1 MFLKEYSLKVEQWSS
16 KSHVWV
22 RFLLLLLLRL
32 KKFKHNLDFKYKI
45 KIQILINRNKKNN
58 ILYSNRFSYNSFYY
72 KFKKKFTINE
82 KYLNKVMYQKL
93 PTWLISS
100 FHLFKINSFLNIFL
114 IFNKNTLTF
123 FDNFYQKYYNI
134 FLKNLYSNINV
145 IYGKKNLDFYFY
157 FYINNLKI
165 QKTFTN
171 FFNSY
176 FLKSNGYVTK
186 NKFNFFNTNRS
197 KINTYP
203 INMINLSHNIV
214 NAHDLKSNLYFK
226 KNLKWIKLFKLNKFF
241 FMNFSKFSKNISIFK
256 ISKQDW
262 INEYVAKITRDSL
275 NLHSNDYLKYKF
287 FNKNV
292 LNKKNKILS
301 FLSTLLLKNDLFKE
315 DALFTNK
322 NESINFNFIL
332 KNECNYNY
340 ISTNSILK
348 INTKF
353 LEFNKFKPF
362 TISNF
367 SILSHSTLEI
377 LIFFLFNPIFYKFSL
392 LNTKNNLENPFND
405 SKTSIIGNFNKIYSN
420 IKENFLYSNKNS
432 ILLNNISPLP
442 SFYYILKK
450 KILKVFSYNK
460 FPTITSIWHYS
471 VFIKFLEFFTSRKVY
486 FKVFGFIQNK
496 LDNQEKAQC
505 LLWAQKVKY
514 FRKVLGPRLFL
525 NESLQI
531 LYLALKLKDPFLL
544 SNWMVATMQKISF
557 WKYKTFLR
565 YLKYVLRYFFWVI
578 FRELKIKGI
587 KFQLK
592 GKISVAGNA
601 RTRTVFHT
609 VGFTSHTTFNNK
621 ILYKLNLVKTFTG
634 VLGLKLWI
642 VF

>member
-32 KKFKHNLDFKYKI
+32 RKFKHNIDFKYKI
-45 KIQILINRNKKNN
+45 KIKNLINRNKKNR
-58 ILYSNRFSYNSFYY
+58 IFYSNLFNYNSFYFKFER
-72 KFKKKFTINE
+72 KFKINKKFFKKFFFT
-82 KYLNKVMYQKL
+82 KTPLQK
-93 PTWLISS
+93 ISS
-100 FHLFKINSFLNIFL
+100 FNLFRVDKHLGIFL
-114 IFNKNTLTF
+114 IFNKNIIIF
-123 FDNFYQKYYNI
+123 NQNFHEKYINF
-134 FLKNLYSNINV
+134 FLKKLYSSVFTTFNQKNI
-145 IYGKKNLDFYFY
+145 DFYFY
-157 FYINNLKI
+157 FYINNLTI
-165 QKTFTN
+165 QKTLTN
-171 FFNSY
+171 FFNFS
-176 FLKSNGYVTK
+176 FVKTETFSKLFNTSS
-186 NKFNFFNTNRS
+186 FNFNRS
-197 KINTYP
+197 RNNYNFKINSGKIT
-203 INMINLSHNIV
+203 
-214 NAHDLKSNLYFK
+214 KSKLNPYFDRE
-226 KNLKWIKLFKLNKFF
+226 IKVISLFKLNRYFF
-241 FMNFSKFSKNISIFK
+241 ITFSKLSKNISIFK

-262 INEYVAKITRDSL
+262 ISEYVAKITRDSL
-275 NLHSNDYLKYKF
+275 NLQTNDYFAYKI
-287 FNKNV
+287 
-292 LNKKNKILS
+292 LNKSLQNNKNKILS
-301 FLSTLLLKNDLFKE
+301 LLSTLILKNDLFKE
-315 DALFTNK
+315 DVLFSTN
-322 NESINFNFIL
+322 NNSINFNNIL
-332 KNECNYNY
+332 KNNQNFNY
-340 ISTNSILK
+340 ISLK
-348 INTKF
+348 SNLLSNAKF
-353 LEFNKFKPF
+353 LEFNKFNF
-362 TISNF
+362 FSISNF
-367 SILSHSTLEI
+367 SFISYSSIELLV
-377 LIFFLFNPIFYKFSL
+377 FFIFNPLFYKFSL
-392 LNTKNNLENPFND
+392 LKDETNTESSFKNFA
-405 SKTSIIGNFNKIYSN
+405 TNFNKIYTN
-420 IKENFLYSNKNS
+420 IKENFFYTNKN
-432 ILLNNISPLP
+432 ILFLNNIIPVS
-442 SFYYILKK
+442 SFYYVLKK

-460 FPTITSIWHYS
+460 FPTITAMWHYS

-557 WKYKTFLR
+557 WKHKTFLR

-578 FRELKIKGI
+578 FKELKIKGI

-634 VLGLKLWI
+634 VLGFKLWI